1 MFEKGDS
8 STKQYERF
16 FLSVDFTAKFELVFV
31 LTQQT
36 ALSHE

>member
-8 STKQYERF
+8 SNKYERF
-16 FLSVDFTAKFELVFV
+16 FLSVDFTAKFELAFV